1 MRSTYVRTYVLSA
14 GEGEHMEWDEGE
26 EMDGR
31 GALRA
36 GFCAVGLR
44 ARLLGTKA
52 LLARTTCESC
62 VAGGAPGFLGGRG
75 GVLASSWKGVR
86 GAGWLPSPLPSW
98 GGLLASSWKG
108 DGGGGREGS

>member
-14 GEGEHMEWDEGE
+14 GEGEHMERDEGE

-52 LLARTTCESC
+52 LLASESR
-62 VAGGAPGFLGGRG
+62 VAGGAPGT
-75 GVLASSWKGVR
+75 
-86 GAGWLPSPLPSW
+86 PPLPP
-98 GGLLASSWKG
+98 GPPQHPQELLATLVAVHG
-108 DGGGGREGS
+108 DRSQLVRT